1 MRLFICSDKLFIY
14 ELKFF
19 LIYFR
24 DCEISICVQKIIIL
38 FPSLI
43 MQPKLKK
50 KILHR
55 FVRKGRKRNARENN
69 QIVTGN
75 LISE

>member
-1 MRLFICSDKLFIY
+1 M
-14 ELKFF
+14 EN
-19 LIYFR
+19 
-24 DCEISICVQKIIIL
+24 EISICVQKIIIL

-55 FVRKGRKRNARENN
+55 FVRKGRKRNARENY

-75 LISE
+75 LIAE